1 MVNRGTAALK
11 EQSWSRSTER
21 PEICLV
27 LVSIGDDD
35 VEHGGSGGDSYP
47 SDSQAMIMTMMVL
60 VMMPAMKLIIMTCLA
75 GVRTPRQSSLRV

>member
-21 PEICLV
+21 PEICLA

-47 SDSQAMIMTMMVL
+47 SDSQAMIMTMRMMMV
-60 VMMPAMKLIIMTCLA
+60 PAMKLIIMTCLA